1 MAQLI
6 IANERFE
13 LNELETMVSTMEFV
27 KLDKLEVN
35 GIGITL
41 GMWKE
46 LLDVLQKQ
54 NTTDKGPSGGV
65 EFSGD
70 EATYN
75 YIIDEDYNVTVQTI
89 DGVNL

>member
-35 GIGITL
+35 GIEITL

-46 LLDVLQKQ
+46 LLDVLVKQ
-54 NTTDKGPSGGV
+54 NTTDKDPAGGV
-65 EFSGD
+65 EFIGE

-75 YIIDEDYNVTVQTI
+75 YAIDEDFNVTIQTI
-89 DGVNL
+89 DGINL

>member
-13 LNELETMVSTMEFV
+13 LEELETMVSTMEFV

-46 LLDVLQKQ
+46 LLEVIQKQ
-54 NTTDKGPSGGV
+54 NTTDKDPSGGV
-65 EFSGD
+65 EFEGE

-75 YIIDEDYNVTVQTI
+75 YVIDEDFNVTIQTI
-89 DGVNL
+89 DGINL